1 MKKEVEPLRTNRK
14 EVEGL
19 AHSQPLERE
28 RERGRKKG
36 ERIPLEEAFVLLLA

>member
-1 MKKEVEPLRTNRK
+1 MGIEEA
-14 EVEGL
+14 EGL

-28 RERGRKKG
+28 RERKKG